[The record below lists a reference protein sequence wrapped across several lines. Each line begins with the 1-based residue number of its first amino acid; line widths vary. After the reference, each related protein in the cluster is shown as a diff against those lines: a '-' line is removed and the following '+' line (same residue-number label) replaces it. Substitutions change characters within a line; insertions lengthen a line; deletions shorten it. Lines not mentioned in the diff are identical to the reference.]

1 MNHEDSGRKLLLA
14 SGKLSEL
21 LKGDWQEEVFYLMML
36 PIAKII

>member
-1 MNHEDSGRKLLLA
+1 MNHEDFGRKLLLA

-21 LKGDWQEEVFYLMML
+21 LKGEWEEEVFYLIML